1 MIDMEFFTIMTT
13 VLEIY
18 FYFLFFHLFTPY
30 PAFPHGGRSQ
40 RQAGSFAKIA
50 HRAIFKRSALPWGKM
65 KGGWG

>member
-30 PAFPHGGRSQ
+30 PAFPQGGR
-40 RQAGSFAKIA
+40 
-50 HRAIFKRSALPWGKM
+50 
-65 KGGWG
+65 GWFYISPLGENERGLGVNGIWVNKFV